1 MDEDFSTAQNRSQ
14 FKMKFQYWLDIT
26 GWSSVTCTMGIS
38 HWLSFISL
46 SLRPS
51 LPPFF
56 PFCLLPSL
64 PFSCPTDLL
73 LFLPPCPIPE
83 LVTCISPP
91 HCINVNQFNSQGLCN
106 VLDLLLSVNG
116 ILPNKSAFYLWW
128 HLAKVLKFIFLLLLR
143 SISLAGFT
151 TYTLWSVH

>member
-46 SLRPS
+46 SSSLPSSLLPFLPPS
-51 LPPFF
+51 LPPF
-56 PFCLLPSL
+56 LLPYRPPIISPSL
-64 PFSCPTDLL
+64 PHSRACYLY
-73 LFLPPCPIPE
+73 
-83 LVTCISPP
+83 SPP

-116 ILPNKSAFYLWW
+116 ILPKKSAFYLWW